1 MSLKQDLQTWSDA
14 LDAYDSQDLDLSLA
28 LFGSIADSSKIQ
40 FNIGLI
46 QATMGEH
53 ARAVDSF
60 EVAIGLDRYL
70 AVAYFQAGVS
80 NFLLERWAEARR
92 DFDDA
97 FAVSNSLQGLD
108 QTIEWLSWMAFT
120 VHAVESDS

>member
-1 MSLKQDLQTWSDA
+1 MSLKQDLQTWADA
-14 LDAYDSQDLDLSLA
+14 LQAYDQGDLDLALA
-28 LFGSIADSSKIQ
+28 LFGNIADSSKIQ

-46 QATMGEH
+46 QATTGDH
-53 ARAVDSF
+53 TSAVDSF

-80 NFLLERWAEARR
+80 NFLLERWAQARR

-97 FAVSNSLQGLD
+97 FAVSTTQD
-108 QTIEWLSWMAFT
+108 
-120 VHAVESDS
+120 